1 MKRKRIV
8 KIKNILISFSVILI
22 SCSSS
27 NQKDIN
33 INIFDGT
40 YDANKFSIELFEN
53 IGFKIYKSY
62 DVSNLVDAEGAY
74 YGFWGDSEFDK
85 REYELRF
92 YPTNKIAISSGKI
105 FADEVTGKNAIIKKS
120 DSSWKEG
127 IKDRRTAG
135 VFGNSKNAPRYMD
148 YVIFGNVIV
157 LCSSE
162 KSSAVSGAS
171 DPIENCRKMLSKLN
185 IISN

>member
-1 MKRKRIV
+1 MKRKRII
-8 KIKNILISFSVILI
+8 KIKSILIPFSIILI

-27 NQKDIN
+27 NELD

-40 YDANKFSIELFEN
+40 YDTNKFSIESFEN
-53 IGFKIYKSY
+53 IGFKINKSY

-92 YPTNKIAISSGKI
+92 YTTNKIAKSSGEI
-105 FADEVTGKNAIIKKS
+105 FAEEVTGKNAIIKKS

-171 DPIENCRKMLSKLN
+171 DPIENCRKLLSKLN
-185 IISN
+185 IINK